1 MASRSRVAS
10 ATSLEDL
17 MAQAALGDAEA
28 CFELGLMHAVGRG
41 VALDYVAAHKWF
53 NLAAMAGESRAAA
66 ERSALAEEM
75 SPAEVAE
82 AQRQARAWRSR
93 PGMQAAA

>member
-1 MASRSRVAS
+1 MASRSSCAGAS
-10 ATSLEDL
+10 SLEEL
-17 MAQAALGDAEA
+17 MVQAAIGDAEA

-41 VALDYVAAHKWF
+41 VELDYIAAHKWF
-53 NLAAMAGESRAAA
+53 NLAALAGESRAAA

-82 AQRQARAWRSR
+82 AQRQARAWRAR
-93 PGMQAAA
+93 PGLQAAA